1 MKWRYST
8 SHLSHVAHETTSFLI
23 DLFRRSSVE
32 LWFSFITEEEFVN
45 RSSKSKGKSYTIWKV
60 LVDFKNSNSSD
71 NLKSPCIS
79 HSELIRFCI
88 GGSPSEV
95 SDSDSSKYSEEF
107 CTSIAEHLMHAH
119 SLPAPCLKYAGIVST
134 LNKKE
139 KDSAHP
145 TQWLS

>member
-1 MKWRYST
+1 MVHLTVHAQSINLARRYS
-8 SHLSHVAHETTSFLI
+8 VKNEA
-23 DLFRRSSVE
+23 DLMQ
-32 LWFSFITEEEFVN
+32 EEFVN
-45 RSSKSKGKSYTIWKV
+45 RSDKSK
-60 LVDFKNSNSSD
+60 
-71 NLKSPCIS
+71 
-79 HSELIRFCI
+79 
-88 GGSPSEV
+88 GGSPSED

-119 SLPAPCLKYAGIVST
+119 SLPAPCLKYTGIVST